1 MSGQE
6 NENEPGVRV
15 ARDSS
20 SSSNSSTVGEDNKK
34 YFISQTLFETLQGK
48 GFSDN
53 AIKKS
58 IVAGCVDEGTCT
70 QWITMHEGHPE
81 LDTPL
86 DGGVEVVVRVKRVL
100 TEAER
105 EAKVRELRE
114 KAKAKS
120 EETKRLAAE
129 EERKR
134 IEMGRKALET
144 KEMLD
149 ALRREAELAAVRK
162 EKEADAVARRRVKLQ
177 ILADKYVRRG
187 MSREEAERTAEAELE
202 AAAQKKREESAA
214 LMNNAT
220 RDSETTKGEVGY
232 ATNMWDLQRV
242 TASTG
247 HSLYDVFAKP
257 AEPPS
262 MLPHLVEEMLKH
274 KDDSVVRQCITVL
287 RTVLVNVHDHPFD
300 ITKRT
305 LKTSTNAFSTKL
317 LPVLPALQLLHTC
330 GFELVTDA
338 NGSESLTAATV
349 VIRVI
354 EQALEL
360 LPKNV
365 EV

>member
-1 MSGQE
+1 MSGHE
-6 NENEPGVRV
+6 NENESGVRGT
-15 ARDSS
+15 RDL
-20 SSSNSSTVGEDNKK
+20 SSNSSTAEDDNKT
-34 YFISQTLFETLQGK
+34 YFISQALFETLQGK

-58 IVAGCVDEGTCT
+58 IVAGCIDEGSCT

-86 DGGVEVVVRVKRVL
+86 DDGVQVVVKVKRVL

-120 EETKRLAAE
+120 EEAKRLAAE
-129 EERKR
+129 EERRR

-144 KEMLD
+144 KEKLD

-162 EKEADAVARRRVKLQ
+162 EKEADAIARRRVKLQ
-177 ILADKYVRRG
+177 ILADKYVRGG
-187 MSREEAERTAEAELE
+187 MSREEAQRTAEAELE
-202 AAAQKKREESAA
+202 AAAQKRREESAA
-214 LMNNAT
+214 QMDKQT
-220 RDSETTKGEVGY
+220 REAETTRGEVRS
-232 ATNMWDLQRV
+232 ATESWNLQSI
-242 TASTG
+242 TASVGT
-247 HSLYDVFAKP
+247 SLGDVFDKP
-257 AEPPS
+257 ADPPAA
-262 MLPHLVEEMLKH
+262 LPHLVEEMLKYQNH
-274 KDDSVVRQCITVL
+274 SMVRQCITVL
-287 RTVLVNVHDHPFD
+287 RTILTNIHNHPFD

-305 LKTSTNAFSTKL
+305 LKTSTNTFSTKL

-338 NGSESLTAATV
+338 NGSESLMATTV

-354 EQALEL
+354 EEALQL
-360 LPKNV
+360 LPKDV